1 MAGLGPIVA
10 ALWKELGMA
19 PPVETIGAE
28 FEFDLGEMLV
38 RLDLQDNG
46 DTVTVRGRIG
56 FLEGNA
62 HEAGDQL
69 SRVLRLG
76 LGLVALNGAVLDAA
90 AAEDILDNGHE
101 GPVPVFALATASL
114 AHPETVLQA
123 LRAVLDWQSVT
134 GSILTQDVDEVG
146 QPGSARPGSGPSSD
160 AEMIIFQP

>member
-19 PPVETIGAE
+19 PPAEVIGAE
-28 FEFDLGEMLV
+28 FEFDLGEMPI
-38 RLDLQDNG
+38 RLELQDNG
-46 DTVTVRGRIG
+46 DTVTVKGRIG

-90 AAEDILDNGHE
+90 AAEDILEKSHE
-101 GPVPVFALATASL
+101 GAVPIFALATATLGSP
-114 AHPETVLQA
+114 ASVLPA
-123 LRAVLDWQSVT
+123 IRSVLDWQSVT
-134 GSILTQDVDEVG
+134 GSILSQDADKTAQG
-146 QPGSARPGSGPSSD
+146 GAASRTGGASSD